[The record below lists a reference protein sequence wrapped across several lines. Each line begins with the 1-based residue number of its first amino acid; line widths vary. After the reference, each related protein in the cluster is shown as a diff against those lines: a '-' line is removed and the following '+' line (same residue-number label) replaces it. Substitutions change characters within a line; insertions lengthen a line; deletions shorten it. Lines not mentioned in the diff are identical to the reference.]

1 MNAIQLLRTMHA
13 DAKVHFKLILGA
25 DNAAGAKDQWEA
37 LQPLLTLHEQLEDQF
52 LYTPLFEEVGPGTA
66 LGDWEVQHD
75 ADVAIV
81 QDLTSAANQLDP
93 ITPDWRMAIGRIMD
107 ALNKHVNDEE
117 GQIFGPIEEVWG
129 PERLDQAGKQMQHL
143 KEQSTA
149 PSKLAASQPK
159 R

>member
-1 MNAIQLLRTMHA
+1 MNAIQQLRTMHA
-13 DAKVHFKLILGA
+13 DAKVHFKLILGN
-25 DNAAGAKDQWEA
+25 DDAASAKHQWET
-37 LQPLLTLHEQLEDQF
+37 LQPLLTLHEQLEDRF
-52 LYTPLFEEVGPGTA
+52 LYTPLFEEMGPGTP
-66 LGDWEVQHD
+66 LGDWEIQHD

-81 QDLTSAANQLDP
+81 RELIQSANQLDSASP
-93 ITPDWRMAIGRIMD
+93 KWRMAIGRVMD

-149 PSKLAASQPK
+149 PSKPAASQ
-159 R
+159 RER

>member
-1 MNAIQLLRTMHA
+1 MNAVQLLRTMHA
-13 DAKVHFKLILGA
+13 DTKVHFKLILGT
-25 DNAAGAKDQWEA
+25 DDAASAKHQWET

-52 LYTPLFEEVGPGTA
+52 LYTPLFEEMGLGTP
-66 LGDWEVQHD
+66 LGDWEIRHD

-81 QDLTSAANQLDP
+81 QELIRAASQLDP
-93 ITPDWRMAIGRIMD
+93 TSPEWRMAIGRVMD

-129 PERLDQAGKQMQHL
+129 PERLEEAGKKMQHL
-143 KEQSTA
+143 REQATA
-149 PSKLAASQPK
+149 PSKLAASQSK

>member
-1 MNAIQLLRTMHA
+1 MNAIQQLRTMHA
-13 DAKVHFKLILGA
+13 DTKVHFKLILGT
-25 DNAAGAKDQWEA
+25 DDAASAKVQWEA

-52 LYTPLFEEVGPGTA
+52 LYSPLFEEMGLGTP
-66 LGDWEVQHD
+66 LGDWEIQHD

-81 QDLTSAANQLDP
+81 QELIQSANRLEAASP
-93 ITPDWRMAIGRIMD
+93 EWRMAIGRVMD